1 MDSFFKNKFAQ
12 AQAKLKS
19 AAKYIPK
26 DLIKNMPGRSKASIN
41 QEGSDQGDIDDQFVD
56 VDGI

>member
-26 DLIKNMPGRSKASIN
+26 DLIKNIPGRSKAGAN
-41 QEGSDQGDIDDQFVD
+41 QEGSEQGDIDD
-56 VDGI
+56 